1 MPAEVAPAIAATS
14 TTMEITV
21 SKFELLREL
30 TATQGVVERKTTIPI
45 LSNYLFEASG
55 DKLSLTATDLDLS
68 LRTSCN
74 AKVKKEGAC
83 TIPARKLHDY
93 VKLLPDADITVRL
106 LENHWVSIRC
116 GRSNTKMVG
125 MAKSNFPGLPVFPS
139 AGAIKIPAAVLR
151 SMIAKTGFAIASEE
165 SRYTLN
171 GALMVLKPESITMV
185 ATDGHRLAHIERGGE
200 KFEGVSGEMKT
211 LIPKKA
217 MDELKSLLDSH
228 GESTA
233 ETIDFAKDES
243 TLFFR
248 VGQRLLTSRQLTGQF
263 PNYEAVLPKDISKS
277 IALHGEELGA
287 AIARVAQFADER
299 SRAVKLR
306 LEKGEL
312 KISASSTET
321 GDSEDSIE
329 VAYDGEPIQIG
340 FNAQYLIDFIKAT
353 GSCDVKL
360 ELKDAQSAGQ
370 LRPAESEDYKYRYIV
385 MPMRI

>member
-1 MPAEVAPAIAATS
+1 MPLEVAPAVAATA
-14 TTMEITV
+14 TTFEITI

-45 LSNYLFEASG
+45 LSHYLFEASG

-68 LRTSCN
+68 LRTSCT
-74 AKVKKEGAC
+74 AKVKKEGSC
-83 TIPARKLHDY
+83 TIPARKLYDY
-93 VKLLPDADITVRL
+93 VKLLPDAEITIKL

-116 GRSNTKMVG
+116 GPSNTKMVW
-125 MAKSNFPGLPVFPS
+125 MAKTNVPSLPVFPTAGVVKIS
-139 AGAIKIPAAVLR
+139 APVLR
-151 SMIAKTGFAIASEE
+151 AMIAKTGFAIANEE

-185 ATDGHRLAHIERGGE
+185 ATDGHRLAHIERNGE
-200 KFEGVSGEMKT
+200 KFEGISGEMKT

-217 MDELKSLLDSH
+217 MDELKSLVDS
-228 GESTA
+228 TNDV

-248 VGQRLLTSRQLTGQF
+248 IGPRLLTSRQLTGQF
-263 PNYEAVLPKDISKS
+263 PNYEAVLPKDNNKS
-277 IALHGEELGA
+277 ILLHGDELAA

-299 SRAVKLR
+299 SRAVRLK

-312 KISASSTET
+312 QLSASSTET
-321 GDSEDSIE
+321 GESEDSIQTP
-329 VAYDGEPIQIG
+329 YQGDGLPIG
-340 FNAQYLIDFIKAT
+340 FNATYILDFLKAV
-353 GSCDVKL
+353 GSGDVSL
-360 ELKDAQSAGQ
+360 ELKDPQSAGE
-370 LRPAESEDYKYRYIV
+370 LRPLGNDDYKYRYIV

>member
-1 MPAEVAPAIAATS
+1 MPVEAIATATGT

-45 LSNYLFEASG
+45 LSNYLFEAAG

-68 LRTSCN
+68 LRTSCA
-74 AKVKKEGAC
+74 AKVKKEGSC

-93 VKLLPDADITVRL
+93 VKLLPDADITIKL

-125 MAKSNFPGLPVFPS
+125 MAKSNFPSLPTFPT
-139 AGAIKIPAAVLR
+139 AGVVKIPAQVLR
-151 SMIAKTGFAIASEE
+151 NMIAKTGFAIASEE

-185 ATDGHRLAHIERGGE
+185 ATDGHRLSHIERPAT

-211 LIPKKA
+211 LVPKKA
-217 MDELKSLLDSH
+217 MDELKSLLDS
-228 GESTA
+228 TDA
-233 ETIDFAKDES
+233 EDIEFAKDES
-243 TLFFR
+243 TLYFR
-248 VGQRLLTSRQLTGQF
+248 IGSRLLTSRQLTGQF
-263 PNYEAVLPKDISKS
+263 PNFEAVLPKDNTKS
-277 IALHGEELGA
+277 IAVHGDELGQ
-287 AIARVAQFADER
+287 AISRVAQFADER
-299 SRAVKLR
+299 SRAVKMR

-312 KISASSTET
+312 KLSASSTEM
-321 GDSEDSIE
+321 GESEDTIE
-329 VAYDGEPIQIG
+329 IDYQGELLAIG
-340 FNAQYLIDFIKAT
+340 FNAQYLLDFLKAT
-353 GSCDVKL
+353 GGGEIKL
-360 ELKDAQSAGQ
+360 EFKDSQSAGQ
-370 LRPAESEDYKYRYIV
+370 MRPAEGEEYKYRYIV

>member
-1 MPAEVAPAIAATS
+1 MPVEVATPVG
-14 TTMEITV
+14 TMEITI

-45 LSNYLFEASG
+45 LSHYLFEAAG

-74 AKVKKEGAC
+74 AKVKKEGSCA
-83 TIPARKLHDY
+83 IPARKLYDY
-93 VKLLPDADITVRL
+93 VKLLPDADITIKI

-125 MAKSNFPGLPVFPS
+125 MSKSNFPSLPVFPT
-139 AGAIKIPAAVLR
+139 AGVVKIPAQVLR
-151 SMIAKTGFAIASEE
+151 SMIAKTGFAIATEE

-185 ATDGHRLAHIERGGE
+185 ATDGHRLAHIERTGE

-217 MDELKSLLDSH
+217 MDELKSLVDAT
-228 GESTA
+228 EV
-233 ETIDFAKDES
+233 ETIDFGKDES

-248 VGQRLLTSRQLTGQF
+248 IGARLLTSRQLTGQF
-263 PNYEAVLPKDISKS
+263 PNYEAVLPKDNNK
-277 IALHGEELGA
+277 LVTLNGEDFGS
-287 AIARVAQFADER
+287 AIQRVAQFSDER
-299 SRAVKLR
+299 SRAVRLR

-312 KISASSTET
+312 KLSASSTET
-321 GDSEDSIE
+321 GESEDSIE
-329 VAYDGEPIQIG
+329 TPYNGDGLAIG
-340 FNAQYLIDFIKAT
+340 FNAQYLLDFLKAV
-353 GSCDVKL
+353 GPGDVSL
-360 ELKDAQSAGQ
+360 ELKDPQSAGQ
-370 LRPAESEDYKYRYIV
+370 LRPLGSEDYKYRYIV

>member
-1 MPAEVAPAIAATS
+1 MPVEVAPAIAATT

-45 LSNYLFEASG
+45 LSNYLFEAAG

-68 LRTSCN
+68 LRTSCA
-74 AKVKKEGAC
+74 AKVKKDGAC
-83 TIPARKLHDY
+83 TIPARKLYDY
-93 VKLLPDADITVRL
+93 VKLLPDADITIRL

-125 MAKSNFPGLPVFPS
+125 MARSNFPSLPVFPS
-139 AGAIKIPAAVLR
+139 AGVIKIPAAVLR

-185 ATDGHRLAHIERGGE
+185 ATDGHRLAHIERSGE

-217 MDELKSLLDSH
+217 MDELKSLLDS
-228 GESTA
+228 GIEKDV

-248 VGQRLLTSRQLTGQF
+248 VGPRLLTSRQLTGQF

-299 SRAVKLR
+299 SRAVRLR

-321 GDSEDSIE
+321 GESEDSIE
-329 VAYDGEPIQIG
+329 VAYDGEPMAIG

-353 GSCDVKL
+353 GSCEVKL

-370 LRPAESEDYKYRYIV
+370 LRPAEGEDYKYRYIV